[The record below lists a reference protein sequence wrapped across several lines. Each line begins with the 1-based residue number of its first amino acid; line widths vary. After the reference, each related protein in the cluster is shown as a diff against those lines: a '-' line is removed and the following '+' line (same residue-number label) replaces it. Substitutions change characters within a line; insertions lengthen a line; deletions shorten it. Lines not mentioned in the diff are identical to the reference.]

1 MTTIT
6 AQPAPKPADPKPTA
20 TPEEKKPAAPPA
32 PKPAAPP
39 RTPELRTDDHP
50 ERRMGLF
57 ILLAAIGGFSLWA
70 SMAPIDSAAVA
81 PGLVA
86 VEFNRKTVQ
95 HLEGGIVRDILVR
108 EGDRVAPGD
117 LLVRLDD
124 TQVLAQLE
132 IARSQ
137 YLSSRALEARLIA
150 ERDGYREVVFP
161 GDLLAARG
169 DPRVQEAM
177 AGQEQVFS
185 ARAKA
190 ITGEMEVLQQRIEQL
205 NEQIRGLEALSAS
218 KLERIESYKAEIKDF
233 KKLYE
238 KGLTDRLR
246 LREMERLAAELEG
259 ERAEHQSSVA
269 SAQVQ
274 IGETRLQIIQVQ
286 RKQQTEVTQELR
298 DTQSKLSDL
307 RERVRAL
314 EDTVARTVVKAP
326 VGGAV
331 VGLAVHTVG
340 GVISPGGR
348 ILDIVPQDEQLIV
361 EARVSPIDIDRMA
374 PGLEAQ
380 LRFSAFNT
388 RTTPTVPGRVL
399 TVSGDRITDPNSKD
413 SYYLARIQV
422 TREGMDDLRGL
433 SLLPGMPVDVMI
445 KTGERTFFQYLIKPI
460 TDRLTKAFREE

>member
-1 MTTIT
+1 M
-6 AQPAPKPADPKPTA
+6 A
-20 TPEEKKPAAPPA
+20 TPSVPAVRQDGPATGAP
-32 PKPAAPP
+32 
-39 RTPELRTDDHP
+39 EVRTDDRY
-50 ERRMGLF
+50 ERRLGLA
-57 ILLAAIGGFSLWA
+57 ILLAGVGGFVGWA
-70 SMAPIDSAAVA
+70 SLAPIDSAAVA
-81 PGLVA
+81 SGVVA

-108 EGDRVAPGD
+108 EGERVAPGD

-132 IARSQ
+132 IVRSQ
-137 YLSSRALEARLIA
+137 YLAGRAQEARLIA

-161 GDLLAARG
+161 DDLLAARS
-169 DPRVQEAM
+169 DPRVKEAI
-177 AGQEQVFS
+177 AGQQQVFA
-185 ARAKA
+185 ARSKA
-190 ITGEMEVLQQRIEQL
+190 LSGEKEVLEQRIEQL

-259 ERAEHQSSVA
+259 ERAEHQSSIA
-269 SAQVQ
+269 AGQVQ
-274 IGETRLQIIQVQ
+274 IGETRLQIIQLE

-298 DTQSKLSDL
+298 DTQAKLSDL
-307 RERVRAL
+307 RERIRAL
-314 EDTVARTVVKAP
+314 EDTVTRTVVRAP

-340 GVISPGGR
+340 GVITPGGR

-361 EARVSPIDIDRMA
+361 EAHVSPIDADRVA
-374 PGLEAQ
+374 PGLDAQ

-388 RTTPTVPGRVL
+388 RTTPTVAGHVL
-399 TVSGDRITDPNSKD
+399 TVSGDRITDSSTKE

-422 TREGMDDLRGL
+422 GKEGMAELRGL
-433 SLLPGMPVDVMI
+433 TLLPGMPVDVMI
-445 KTGERTFFQYLIKPI
+445 KTGERTFFEYLIKPI
-460 TDRLTKAFREE
+460 TDRLAKSFRED

>member
-1 MTTIT
+1 M
-6 AQPAPKPADPKPTA
+6 A
-20 TPEEKKPAAPPA
+20 TPAVPAVRPDSVPA
-32 PKPAAPP
+32 G
-39 RTPELRTDDHP
+39 TEVRTDDRY
-50 ERRMGLF
+50 ERRLGLA
-57 ILLAAIGGFSLWA
+57 ILLAGVGGFVGWA
-70 SMAPIDSAAVA
+70 SLAPIDSAAVA
-81 PGLVA
+81 SGVVA

-108 EGDRVAPGD
+108 EGERVAPGD

-132 IARSQ
+132 IVRSQ
-137 YLSSRALEARLIA
+137 YLAGRAQEARLIA

-161 GDLLAARG
+161 DDLLAARS
-169 DPRVQEAM
+169 DPRVKEAI
-177 AGQEQVFS
+177 AGQQQVFA
-185 ARAKA
+185 ARSKA
-190 ITGEMEVLQQRIEQL
+190 LSGEKEVLEQRIEQL

-259 ERAEHQSSVA
+259 ERAEHQSSIA
-269 SAQVQ
+269 AGQVQ
-274 IGETRLQIIQVQ
+274 IGETRLQIIQLE

-298 DTQSKLSDL
+298 DTQAKLFDL
-307 RERVRAL
+307 RERIRAL
-314 EDTVARTVVKAP
+314 EDTVARTEVKAP

-340 GVISPGGR
+340 GVVAPGGR

-361 EARVSPIDIDRMA
+361 EAHVSPVDADRVS

-388 RTTPTVPGRVL
+388 RTTPTVAGHVL
-399 TVSGDRITDPNSKD
+399 TVSGDRITDSSTKE

-422 TREGMDDLRGL
+422 GKEGMAELRGL
-433 SLLPGMPVDVMI
+433 TLLPGMPVDVMI
-445 KTGERTFFQYLIKPI
+445 KTGERTFFEYLIKPI
-460 TDRLTKAFREE
+460 TDRLAKSFREE

>member
-1 MTTIT
+1 MTTSSV
-6 AQPAPKPADPKPTA
+6 PATRQGAPATGS
-20 TPEEKKPAAPPA
+20 PEV
-32 PKPAAPP
+32 
-39 RTPELRTDDHP
+39 RTDDRY
-50 ERRMGLF
+50 ERRLGLA
-57 ILLAAIGGFSLWA
+57 ILLAGVGGFVGWA
-70 SMAPIDSAAVA
+70 SFAPIDSATVA
-81 PGLVA
+81 QGVVT

-95 HLEGGIVRDILVR
+95 HLEGGIVREIFVR
-108 EGDRVAPGD
+108 EGERVAPGH

-124 TQVLAQLE
+124 TQALAQLE

-137 YLSSRALEARLIA
+137 YLANRALEARLVA

-161 GDLLAARG
+161 DDLLAARN
-169 DPRVQEAM
+169 DPRVQEAI
-177 AGQEQVFS
+177 AGQEQLFT

-190 ITGEMEVLQQRIEQL
+190 LSGEMDVLQQRIGQL

-218 KLERIESYKAEIKDF
+218 KLERIESYRAEIKDF

-259 ERAEHQSSVA
+259 ERAEHQSTVA
-269 SAQVQ
+269 SAQVK
-274 IGETRLQIIQVQ
+274 IGETRLEIAQLQ
-286 RKQQTEVTQELR
+286 RKQQTEVNQELR
-298 DTQSKLSDL
+298 DTQAKLFDL

-314 EDTVARTVVKAP
+314 EDTVVRTAVKAP

-361 EARVSPIDIDRMA
+361 EAHVSPIDADRVS

-388 RTTPTVPGRVL
+388 RTTPTVPGHVL
-399 TVSGDRITDPNSKD
+399 TVSGDRITDPATKE

-422 TREGMDDLRGL
+422 SKEGMAELHGL
-433 SLLPGMPVDVMI
+433 TLLPGMPVDVMI
-445 KTGERTFFQYLIKPI
+445 KTGERTFFEYLIKPI
-460 TDRLTKAFREE
+460 KDRLAKSLRED